1 MILSSGLVN
10 VSEFEWIIKRQF
22 HFLTFLNRD
31 HDRCF
36 LTPLFLMQD
45 EVKTWGLSLF
55 KFVTREISFWVYV
68 TREFW

>member
-1 MILSSGLVN
+1 MNILIII
-10 VSEFEWIIKRQF
+10 VSEPMNMRK
-22 HFLTFLNRD
+22 LFLNRD